1 MVAQAQGKDI
11 VAEAKEQAQE
21 AVTSYFEIP
30 LRIAGLPDVKV
41 VATFK

>member
-11 VAEAKEQAQE
+11 VAEAKEQAVE
-21 AVTSYFEIP
+21 AVTNYFEIP
-30 LRIAGLPDVKV
+30 LRIAGLPTVKV